1 MKILVTGGTG
11 MLGTS
16 LSRLFLARH
25 HEVCGLSR
33 GKISRPLFQGERLLQ
48 ADITDKTAIDRAVQ
62 PARPDVVFHTAAVSD
77 VDFCETS
84 PQEADRVNGEG
95 TQIVAE
101 AARACGALFCYLSTD
116 YVFDGESRAPYREE
130 DSCNPI
136 NRYGKS
142 KWLGEKYT
150 RSLCPRHYIVRTSWL
165 FGENRDSFVH
175 HVLEWAL
182 SRKEMRFVGD
192 KWANPTYT
200 PDLAECLYR
209 LIEAKAPFGTYHITN
224 REGGCSWFEYGKQI
238 LATRGMNG
246 VTVTSMS
253 LAELKRSAKRPP
265 MSTLNVDKFL
275 EATGTPL
282 RSWREA
288 LREYLTS
295 VCPSQKTIGE

>member
-1 MKILVTGGTG
+1 MKILITGVTG

-33 GKISRPLFQGERLLQ
+33 GKTSRLPLQGETLLKV
-48 ADITDKTAIDRAVQ
+48 DITDEAAIDRAVQ
-62 PARPDVVFHTAAVSD
+62 SARPDVVFHAAAISD

-84 PQEADRVNGEG
+84 PAEADRVNGEG
-95 TQIVAE
+95 TRIVAK
-101 AARACGALFCYLSTD
+101 ATCTSGALFCYLSTD
-116 YVFDGESRAPYREE
+116 YVFDGENKAPYREE
-130 DSCNPI
+130 DVCNPI

-142 KWLGEKYT
+142 KWAGEKQT

-182 SRKEMRFVGD
+182 SRKEIRLVGD
-192 KWANPTYT
+192 KWANPTYA

-209 LIEAKAPFGTYHITN
+209 LIETRAPFGTYHITN
-224 REGGCSWFEYGKQI
+224 QEGGCSWFDYGKQI
-238 LATRGMNG
+238 LAYRGMNG
-246 VTVTSMS
+246 VAVTSMS
-253 LAELKRSAKRPP
+253 LAKLKRPAKRPP
-265 MSTLNVDKFL
+265 MSVLNIDKFL
-275 EATGTPL
+275 EATGSPP

-288 LREYLTS
+288 LREYLSS
-295 VCPSQKTIGE
+295 VCPSQKP